1 MREESKSLN
10 LVEKHGMKRFV
21 ILISSLPFLLL
32 ACSENKPP
40 LTLNE
45 KNYIE
50 TQDSLIKY
58 KSALLEFS
66 GDDSTSISDFIKLDY
81 KSYKSKYQL
90 SEKEMDILRRTLN
103 VRFETIKGFIEI
115 KKNMFRSNINEHTSE
130 SQDSKG
136 NYSFD

>member
-1 MREESKSLN
+1 
-10 LVEKHGMKRFV
+10 MKRFV

-32 ACSENKPP
+32 ACSENKPA

-45 KNYIE
+45 RNYIE

-58 KSALLEFS
+58 KSVLLEFS

-90 SEKEMDILRRTLN
+90 SEKEMDILRRTFN
-103 VRFETIKGFIEI
+103 VRLETIKGFTEI
-115 KKNMFRSNINEHTSE
+115 KNNMFRSNINEHTSE